1 MDFTGR
7 PMNGYVF
14 VGAEGTRKI
23 DAIRKWV
30 ELASDFVA
38 ALPRKR
44 RVSGNDTA
52 VKRYNL

>member
-7 PMNGYVF
+7 PMNGYVV

-38 ALPRKR
+38 ALPRKAP
-44 RVSGNDTA
+44 G
-52 VKRYNL
+52 KRK